1 MVLEAEEATKVA
13 ANSKPDGDD
22 DSHDEQWFYHFM
34 LGKIAEKK
42 KDPPNVYL
50 DHYLKSAKFLY
61 ENNATYPIKINHSN
75 PSNLAVEALEVY
87 YRITAAIIKYLENHS
102 KVSKQTG
109 KLFNRVLKELSSSP
123 FAFNRAKIN
132 EDNLNA
138 SLKRKLE
145 KSAPAEENAS
155 KQQKLDV
162 QVSKE
167 KPADEKMDETPNDV
181 VESPKTVEALPEK
194 ILDKNLEKVVDAAS
208 RRGSQESGVT
218 TGTTTTSTSSSDS
231 SSTDS
236 DSDSETTTSEDDGK
250 EEVFID
256 QDQIDAIYKMCI
268 KNLEECVSRFPEHY
282 KAIYRLIFHYLHAT
296 GTTNSMDMC
305 KQLLLSSY
313 KTTLGNHIQGLFTER
328 KNNNFFNG
336 IWRIPSLEID
346 RPGNFT
352 SHMTKCVII
361 LMEVLKKISDHDT
374 LLELALQLQRTPE
387 PDKKYLNDADRKELF
402 QQAITCCT
410 QTFRN
415 KLKNLS
421 VGKIDYEILG
431 LMLEIY
437 QVR

>member
-1 MVLEAEEATKVA
+1 M
-13 ANSKPDGDD
+13 
-22 DSHDEQWFYHFM
+22 
-34 LGKIAEKK
+34 
-42 KDPPNVYL
+42 
-50 DHYLKSAKFLY
+50 
-61 ENNATYPIKINHSN
+61 
-75 PSNLAVEALEVY
+75 EVY
-87 YRITAAIIKYLENHS
+87 YRITSAIIKYLENHS
-102 KVSKQTG
+102 KVNKQTG
-109 KLFNRVLKELSSSP
+109 KLFNRVLKELATSP
-123 FAFNRAKIN
+123 FAFNRAKVN

-138 SLKRKLE
+138 LKRKFE
-145 KSAPAEENAS
+145 KSSPEENTS
-155 KQQKLDV
+155 KQQKIDV
-162 QVSKE
+162 PNVKL
-167 KPADEKMDETPNDV
+167 ADEAMDESLADL
-181 VESPKTVEALPEK
+181 SDAAKTVETLPEK
-194 ILDKNLEKVVDAAS
+194 VLDKNLEKVVDAAS

-236 DSDSETTTSEDDGK
+236 DSDSDTTTSDDDGK

-256 QDQIDAIYKMCI
+256 QDQINAIYKMCI

-296 GTTNSMDMC
+296 GNTSSMDMC

-415 KLKNLS
+415 KLKDLS
-421 VGKIDYEILG
+421 AGKKDYEILG
-431 LMLEIY
+431 LMLDIY
-437 QVR
+437 QVRNKLKNFDMHYINKLSYVKL